1 MKEMREVLIASCGMN
16 CRLCIANQREKN
28 RCQGCRNEPDIQYK
42 TIKNCPVIL
51 SNKAGFCFDCHKV
64 LCQRLKQLDK
74 RYRGKYHMSML
85 ENLEHLKQYG
95 MDNFLQNEKIRW
107 TCVLL
112 PEK

>member
-1 MKEMREVLIASCGMN
+1 
-16 CRLCIANQREKN
+16 
-28 RCQGCRNEPDIQYK
+28 
-42 TIKNCPVIL
+42 
-51 SNKAGFCFDCHKV
+51 
-64 LCQRLKQLDK
+64 
-74 RYRGKYHMSML
+74 ML